1 MEPKYY
7 KVTKIDGEYA
17 YLRESDK
24 ESKSEKNINDI
35 FIALALLPEG
45 TDIGTL
51 LKSEMFSYTIIE

>member
-17 YLRESDK
+17 YLREYDK

-51 LKSEMFSYTIIE
+51 LKGEMFSYTIIE

>member
-17 YLRESDK
+17 YLREYDK

-51 LKSEMFSYTIIE
+51 LKSEMFSYTIID

>member
-17 YLRESDK
+17 YLREYDK

-51 LKSEMFSYTIIE
+51 LKSEMFSYTIIK

>member
-1 MEPKYY
+1 METKYY
-7 KVTKIDGEYA
+7 KVKKIEGEYA
-17 YLRESDK
+17 YLREYDK

-51 LKSEMFSYTIIE
+51 LKSEMFSYTIID

>member
-17 YLRESDK
+17 YLREYDK